1 MLYGFISVMKKV
13 IVFCVFVQIISSCNQ
28 SDNDD
33 DNFSCEDKVKVLQE
47 VNKMLEDEN
56 DALMLR
62 NGELE
67 TEISK
72 TK

>member
-13 IVFCVFVQIISSCNQ
+13 IVFFVFVQIISSCNK